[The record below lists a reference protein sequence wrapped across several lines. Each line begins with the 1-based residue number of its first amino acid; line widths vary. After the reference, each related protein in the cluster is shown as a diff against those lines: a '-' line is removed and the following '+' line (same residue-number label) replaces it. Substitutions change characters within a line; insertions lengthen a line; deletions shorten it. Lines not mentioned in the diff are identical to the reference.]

1 MLRLQLLA
9 RQRHPAMSD
18 GGPLL
23 RLRDAAEVERLRS
36 LTLFKTSASH
46 SSAGSRALCLRLR
59 VPKFARG
66 KYRQATILLNDGQ
79 RARRSFLRA
88 SE

>member
-1 MLRLQLLA
+1 M
-9 RQRHPAMSD
+9 
-18 GGPLL
+18 

-36 LTLFKTSASH
+36 FDPFLRDR
-46 SSAGSRALCLRLR
+46 RAIRAQVPARYVLRLR

-79 RARRSFLRA
+79 RARPSFLRA

>member
-1 MLRLQLLA
+1 MPRLGRRCRHSCRMRHWSGHDAGRVRRKGPESLA
-9 RQRHPAMSD
+9 V
-18 GGPLL
+18 G
-23 RLRDAAEVERLRS
+23 
-36 LTLFKTSASH
+36 
-46 SSAGSRALCLRLR
+46 

-79 RARRSFLRA
+79 RARPSFLRA